1 MRALWFLAALGG
13 SDCMCRISL
22 LWAWA
27 GWVRP
32 CVPPWSGPGYKVT
45 ATDKRAEREPVA
57 IACGASWRAT
67 PAQAA
72 SAAGVLIS
80 MLPGARE
87 VRAAMLGE
95 TGALTSLAAGTAWI
109 DMTSN
114 SPVAVRPVR
123 ERAMK
128 QGVEVLEAPVGGGIA
143 AAREGSLQLFVGG
156 EASVVER
163 HRAVLEA
170 LGDPGRIVHVGG
182 HGTGYTVK
190 LLVNLLW
197 FGQAVATAEALL
209 LGQRAGID
217 PAVLRHAL
225 AGSPAAST
233 LIRSDIGLVF
243 RGDYLDSFGLDRI
256 CEELEAVT
264 ALAGKYQVPW
274 ELSDVVRRTYR
285 RAMARFGPAD
295 GELLAVAL
303 LEDEAGHKLRA
314 AHS

>member
-1 MRALWFLAALGG
+1 MCAAL
-13 SDCMCRISL
+13 
-22 LWAWA
+22 
-27 GWVRP
+27 VRA
-32 CVPPWSGPGYKVT
+32 GYKVT

-57 IACGASWRAT
+57 IACGASWQDT
-67 PAQAA
+67 PARAA

-80 MLPGARE
+80 MLPGPCE
-87 VRAAMLGE
+87 VRAVMLGE
-95 TGALTSLAAGTAWI
+95 TGALKSLAAGATWI

-123 ERAMK
+123 EQAMK
-128 QGVEVLEAPVGGGIA
+128 QGVEVLEAPAGGGVA
-143 AAREGSLQLFVGG
+143 AAREGTLQLFVGG

-163 HRAVLEA
+163 HRAVLEV
-170 LGDPGRIVHVGG
+170 LGDPRRIVHVGG

-217 PAVLRHAL
+217 PAVLRHVL
-225 AGSPAAST
+225 AGSSAAST
-233 LIRSDIGLVF
+233 FIRSDIGLVF

-264 ALAGKYQVPW
+264 ALAGEYQVPW
-274 ELSDVVRRTYR
+274 KLSDVVRRTYR
-285 RAMARFGPAD
+285 RALARFGPAD

-303 LEDEAGHKLRA
+303 LEDEAGDKLRA